1 MQLLPGPKQMVS
13 ITGRRCFMFNKI
25 NKHQRVSISVQF
37 KHVQTTHHP
46 HSDHSEAN
54 LAFAVGAD
62 GAFGEG
68 FGLDHGVGYFG
79 CLHVLQGP

>member
-1 MQLLPGPKQMVS
+1 
-13 ITGRRCFMFNKI
+13 MFKPLI
-25 NKHQRVSISVQF
+25 V
-37 KHVQTTHHP
+37 HP

-54 LAFAVGAD
+54 LAFAFGAY